1 MTVDDAAGVP
11 PRGSQ
16 MVSLRLDGDVL
27 AALRSLAAAQGTTVS
42 ELLREGATGVIAAHG
57 DRTRPA
63 RVRYV
68 SSGPVS
74 WVAGSYDVLMT
85 RSPSQPVMSRPPSPP
100 PHPPGR

>member
-1 MTVDDAAGVP
+1 MTVDDAAEVRAP
-11 PRGSQ
+11 RSLPEVSPRGSQ

-27 AALRSLAAAQGTTVS
+27 AALRSLAVAQGTTVS
-42 ELLREGATGVIAAHG
+42 ELLREGVTRVIAAHG

-68 SSGPVS
+68 SSGPLS

-85 RSPSQPVMSRPPSPP
+85 RSPIRQR
-100 PHPPGR
+100 